1 MNAPLSDREK
11 ALMGMGEPRL
21 RKEDAR
27 FIQGKGNYVDDIKL
41 PGMVHMDIVRSPL
54 AHARIKRINKE
65 AALQVPGV
73 LAVLTAEDLKPLK
86 LHWMP
91 TLAGDVAA
99 VLADGKVHFQM
110 QEVAVVI
117 AEDPYAAADG
127 VEAVEVEYEELPA
140 VVDPFE
146 ALKPDAPVVREDL
159 AGKTEGAH
167 GKRYHHNHIF
177 TWEAGDKAA
186 TDAVFAQAPV
196 TVKQE
201 MHYPRVHPCPLETCG
216 SVASFDSVRGEL
228 TVWITH
234 QAPHVVRTVV
244 SMLSGLPESK
254 VRIICPDIGGGFGNK
269 VGIYP
274 GYVCSIV
281 ASIVLG
287 RPVKWVEDRIEHLS
301 STAFARH
308 YHMTGELAATADGK
322 ILALRAN
329 VVADHGAF
337 DACADPSKFPAGLFH
352 ICTGSYD
359 IPTAY
364 CRVDGV
370 YTNKAPGGVAYR
382 CSFRVTEAV
391 YLIERMVDV
400 LAQKLNIDKAE
411 IRAKNFI
418 RKEQFPYPQAFGF
431 EYDSGDYHTALQ
443 KVLEAVD
450 YKGLREEQARKRA
463 DPNCPTLMGIGL
475 VTFTEVVGAG
485 PTKVCDILGVGMFD
499 SCEIRVHPTGSA
511 IARMGTIT
519 QGQGHQTTYA
529 QIIATE
535 LGIPSDLIQVE
546 EGDTATAPYGLGTY
560 GSRSTPVAGAAI
572 AMAARKIHAKAR
584 KIAAHLLEVSEADL
598 EWEIDR
604 FKVKG
609 RDDKFKTMKDIAWA
623 AYHQPP
629 AGLEPGLEAVH
640 YYDPP
645 NFTYPF
651 GVYLCVVDIDK
662 GTGETKIRRFYA
674 LDDCGTRINPMI
686 IEGQIHGGLTEG
698 FAVAMGQLLS
708 FDKQGNIQGNSFM
721 DYFIPTAVETPK
733 WETDYTV
740 TPSPHHPI
748 GAKGVAESPP
758 RGQHPNLHQRH
769 PSMPLPSRRNAHQH
783 APYGLAGV
791 ARAQKERGSHQLT
804 PTGAQASRA
813 CATSTSTSY
822 NIRVHIHGSRHRQ
835 AISRGRR
842 P

>member
-117 AEDPYAAADG
+117 AEDRYAAADG

-167 GKRYHHNHIF
+167 GKRHHHNHIF

-254 VRIICPDIGGGFGNK
+254 VRIISPDIGGGFGNK

-301 STAFARH
+301 STAFARD

-418 RKEQFPYPQAFGF
+418 RKEQFPYRSAFGF

-748 GAKGVAESPP
+748 GAKGVAESPHVGSIP
-758 RGQHPNLHQRH
+758 TFTNAIVDAFAHLGVTHIN
-769 PSMPLPSRRNAHQH
+769 MPHTAWRVWQELKKN
-783 APYGLAGV
+783 GV
-791 ARAQKERGSHQLT
+791 A
-804 PTGAQASRA
+804 
-813 CATSTSTSY
+813 TS
-822 NIRVHIHGSRHRQ
+822 
-835 AISRGRR
+835 
-842 P
+842 